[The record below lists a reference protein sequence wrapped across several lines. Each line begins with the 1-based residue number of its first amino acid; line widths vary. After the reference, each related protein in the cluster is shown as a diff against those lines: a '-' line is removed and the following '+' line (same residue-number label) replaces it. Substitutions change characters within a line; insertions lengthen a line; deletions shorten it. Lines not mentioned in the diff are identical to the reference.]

1 MANGA
6 EAALYVHTTH
16 SILAV
21 FIELR
26 RYSSYYQ
33 RTYNGV
39 GEQQHRTPYTSLGA
53 GALKSKSRR
62 GFVLPL
68 GSIVLICFWLTSCG
82 GGSSHSSS
90 SVSTAVHVSPSTA
103 IVATSTT
110 QQFTVT
116 GITNTTVNWSVN
128 GAAGGN
134 STVGT
139 ISASGLYT
147 APSSIPNP
155 ATVQVTAAD
164 QASPSLTGSASVTVI
179 NPPDNQ
185 KAQPFPI
192 KLGTTGGNVNDFTIK
207 GSIITCCS
215 GTLGSLVSRGGAE
228 FILSNNHV
236 LARSDQAKPG
246 EAISQPGLVDN
257 NCRPGN
263 TVAHLTQF
271 APLKTSG
278 VDAAIAAVVSGAVD
292 SSGSILDLG
301 TNPGDPEPPAG
312 TLASAT
318 VAMPVAKSGRSS
330 GLTCSSVQTINTS
343 VRIDYQTSC
352 NGGTTFTVTFNN
364 QVVVGGGSFSAA
376 GDSGSLIVDS
386 QTAQPVALL
395 YGGNSTGTVGNPIQ
409 AVLTALKDPSSGA
422 VPAVVGGATHPVACP
437 ASSAAA
443 QTNAVMLS
451 EQEVQRAT
459 AVKLR
464 HEVRLMSDPAVVGGG
479 VGASDDNPGEA
490 GLVLCVDPEK
500 THAPIP
506 VQIDGLRTKIIATD
520 RFHATSTQEQVANMS
535 PPEEALSDAEV
546 ARATAAKEKHANRL
560 MSDSAILGVGVGKSS
575 DDRSQAALVIYVDKD
590 VASNPIPT
598 QLDGVRTKVIRTD
611 RFRAY

>member
-1 MANGA
+1 
-6 EAALYVHTTH
+6 
-16 SILAV
+16 
-21 FIELR
+21 
-26 RYSSYYQ
+26 
-33 RTYNGV
+33 
-39 GEQQHRTPYTSLGA
+39 
-53 GALKSKSRR
+53 LKSKSRR

-68 GSIVLICFWLTSCG
+68 GSIALICFWLTSCG

-110 QQFTVT
+110 QQFTATVT
-116 GITNTTVNWSVN
+116 GISNMAVNWSVN
-128 GAAGGN
+128 GVAGGN

-139 ISASGLYT
+139 ISATGLYK

-155 ATVQVTAAD
+155 ATVTVTAAD

-179 NPPDNQ
+179 SPPNNQ
-185 KAQPFPI
+185 LSQSFPI

-207 GSIITCCS
+207 GSLITCCS
-215 GTLGSLVSRGGAE
+215 GTLGSLVSRGGTQ

-257 NCRPGN
+257 NCNSGK
-263 TVAHLTQF
+263 TVANLTQA

-278 VDAAIAAVVSGAVD
+278 VDAALAAVVSGAVD
-292 SSGSILDLG
+292 SSGTILDLG
-301 TNPGDPEPPAG
+301 TNPGDPAPPAG
-312 TLASAT
+312 TLATAG
-318 VAMPVAKSGRSS
+318 VMMPVAKSGRSS

-343 VRIDYQTSC
+343 VQIDYQTSC

-364 QVVVGGGSFSAA
+364 QVVVNGGRFSAA

-409 AVLTALKDPSSGA
+409 AVLTALKDSSGA
-422 VPAVVGGATHPVACP
+422 VPAVVGGPQHSVACP
-437 ASSAAA
+437 ATSAAA
-443 QTNAVMLS
+443 QTSSVTLS

-459 AVKLR
+459 LVKLR
-464 HEVRLMSDPAVVGGG
+464 HEITLMSDSAVVGVG

-490 GLVLCVDPEK
+490 ALVLYVDREK

-506 VQIDGLRTKIIATD
+506 VQIEGVRTKIIVTD
-520 RFHATSTQEQVANMS
+520 RFHATSNQQQAANTS
-535 PPEEALSDAEV
+535 PPEEALPDAEV
-546 ARATAAKEKHANRL
+546 ARATGVKEKHASRL
-560 MSDSAILGVGVGKSS
+560 MSDPAILGVGVGRST

-598 QLDGVRTKVIRTD
+598 QIDAVRTKVIRTD
-611 RFRAY
+611 RFRAYGWGKQSEGRPVCSRGPTPER

>member
-16 SILAV
+16 SILAI

-90 SVSTAVHVSPSTA
+90 SVSTAVHVLPSTA

-128 GAAGGN
+128 GTAGGN

-312 TLASAT
+312 TLATA
-318 VAMPVAKSGRSS
+318 AMGMAVAKSGRSS

-422 VPAVVGGATHPVACP
+422 VPAIVGGAQHSVACP
-437 ASSAAA
+437 ASSAGGEADP
-443 QTNAVMLS
+443 VMLS
-451 EQEVQRAT
+451 AQGVQGAK
-459 AVKLR
+459 AV
-464 HEVRLMSDPAVVGGG
+464 HVED
-479 VGASDDNPGEA
+479 
-490 GLVLCVDPEK
+490 
-500 THAPIP
+500 
-506 VQIDGLRTKIIATD
+506 Q
-520 RFHATSTQEQVANMS
+520 
-535 PPEEALSDAEV
+535 
-546 ARATAAKEKHANRL
+546 
-560 MSDSAILGVGVGKSS
+560 
-575 DDRSQAALVIYVDKD
+575 
-590 VASNPIPT
+590 
-598 QLDGVRTKVIRTD
+598 
-611 RFRAY
+611 